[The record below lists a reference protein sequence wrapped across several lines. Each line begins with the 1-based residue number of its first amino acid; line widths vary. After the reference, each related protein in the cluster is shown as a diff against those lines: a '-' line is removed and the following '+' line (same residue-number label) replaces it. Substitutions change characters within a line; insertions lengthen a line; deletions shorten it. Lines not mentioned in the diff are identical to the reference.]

1 MSSSNS
7 VVTFILYSSV
17 YTFITDLVSV
27 HKQMSDILIVC
38 SIPPAYNLVFMYF
51 INHNGVIQSS
61 SSGRRP
67 ALALTCH
74 TLARKVDSKNMI
86 CTPLA
91 ILQHGLRCKF
101 LLMLTA
107 QLNQD
112 KRDYYLFFLISFN
125 TIIISYLMVAFK
137 KD

>member
-74 TLARKVDSKNMI
+74 TLARKVESKHII
-86 CTPLA
+86 CTPLV
-91 ILQHGLRCKF
+91 ILQHGMRCKF
-101 LLMLTA
+101 LLAA

-112 KRDYYLFFLISFN
+112 KRDYYLFFLISIN